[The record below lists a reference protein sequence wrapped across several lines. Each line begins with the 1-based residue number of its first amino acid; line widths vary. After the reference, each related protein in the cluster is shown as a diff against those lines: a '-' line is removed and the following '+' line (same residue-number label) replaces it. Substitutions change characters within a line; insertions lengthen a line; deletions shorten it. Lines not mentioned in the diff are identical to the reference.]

1 MASIGAT
8 INIYDGFSSTLEK
21 LKSGLGSAKQSMNGL
36 KSSFKDGMNGNIQS
50 PLESAGQQA
59 EKTGRI
65 FKSMLGANI
74 IGTGI
79 TKGIGLITS
88 SMDDAIKRVDTLNNS
103 TRSFQNMGFSAKQT
117 KNAMNDLDK
126 AITGLPTAM
135 NDAVSNTQLLAASTG
150 DIGKSTKIYKA
161 MNDGIL
167 GFGGSSEQVKESVIQ
182 LSQAFSNGKV
192 DAQTWNSM
200 INGGMGPVLNS
211 IAKQMGTTTGKLKDG
226 LSGGTISAEKFQD
239 ALISLDEKGGG
250 GMKSLSKIAQDSTK
264 GLGTSMTNFK
274 TAVTRAVA
282 GGLDA
287 LSKAG
292 LTDAI
297 NGITQKLKDAIP
309 TIQTNITALVNNAK
323 KGFESLWSGFSNTGA
338 ISSIKNTFEDIGKAL
353 SNVFKGLSS
362 GKEDPFA
369 FLKNIGSGV
378 GNGVKAVSGIIDSI
392 ANAIAKLSPNQIKGI
407 ATAMGALAGSMLLM
421 KGLSGIGKTIS
432 GISEPLAK
440 LAGAGKGLSGLSKL
454 TAIAGKLTGLS
465 GTGSS
470 IAGLAGSFAA
480 VAPVIL
486 GVAAALAVAG
496 FAIYAFKT
504 NLGGFGDFVS
514 GVFSALSGPISSIVS
529 TLQDVFSSLG
539 DVFNSL
545 KPAFMTIATIV
556 GGALVVGLMAAAVA
570 VAAFAD
576 ALSFVVNIAASVVHA
591 LMSVG
596 FAAKA
601 AFDGLHGNFGQ
612 MKKDFS
618 TAGKEVGKSG
628 DSLGKAFDFSNLA
641 TTKVLKS
648 LGQVTGLMEKSS
660 SKKIKGPTI
669 GSPKFEGSED
679 PTKALEKKISGKK
692 IKGPQI
698 TQVDFNKSD
707 PLNGLDKKVSRTKIK
722 GPKVEPTFEGG
733 DIIQQMQK
741 KNSNKKIKG
750 PQVTQLDFSG
760 GDPLQGLN
768 KKISSAKVKGP
779 TIKKPT
785 VQGGDPTA
793 DIKKKVSSSKIKGPT
808 IKKPTVQGGDPTADI
823 KKKVSGAKIPAPKI
837 AKPKVPAVDTSSLSS
852 ARAKVSSQMN
862 GIKSSI
868 SSSMR
873 GAASAARS
881 GMTQVASAVRSGIQA
896 AVAAGRSGAS
906 QMRSIGVMIGQ
917 GLAQGMQSQVG
928 AVAAAAD
935 ALVTQANKAA
945 RAKAQ
950 VHSPSRLFAEIG
962 GFIGQGLAIGMDG
975 TRNIVAKSG
984 SALINAAS
992 SSNGSIKNPYSA
1004 KNGNHQDFA
1013 NAITNNSSKSSAG
1026 SNSNF
1031 VIESGAIQINSTGN
1045 ENYDGEKLVSIIEQY
1060 LIDRNNASLG

>member
-8 INIYDGFSSTLEK
+8 INIYDGFSSALEK

-117 KNAMNDLDK
+117 KTAMNDLDK

-465 GTGSS
+465 GIGSS

-698 TQVDFNKSD
+698 TKVDFNSND
-707 PLNGLDKKVSRTKIK
+707 PLNGLSKKVSSTKIK
-722 GPKVEPTFEGG
+722 GPKVEPTYEGTNLVT
-733 DIIQQMQK
+733 QMQK
-741 KNSNKKIKG
+741 NSSKKVKG
-750 PQVTQLDFSG
+750 PQIGQLDFSG
-760 GDPLQGLN
+760 GDPLQSLN
-768 KKISSAKVKGP
+768 KKVSTAKIKGP
-779 TIKKPT
+779 TVQKPT

-808 IKKPTVQGGDPTADI
+808 IQKPTVQGDPTSDI
-823 KKKVSGAKIPAPKI
+823 KKKVSAAKIPAPKI
-837 AKPKVPAVDTSSLSS
+837 AKPKIPAVDTSSISS
-852 ARAKVSSQMN
+852 ARSKITSQMN

-868 SSSMR
+868 SSAMR

-881 GMTQVASAVRSGIQA
+881 GMAQVAAAVRSGIQA

-935 ALVTQANKAA
+935 ALVSQANKAA

-962 GFIGQGLAIGMDG
+962 GFIGQGLAMGMDG
-975 TRNIVAKSG
+975 TRNVVAKSG

-992 SSNGSIKNPYSA
+992 GSNGSVKNPYSVQTGKSNNVLNSVTNHS
-1004 KNGNHQDFA
+1004 KNNDTG
-1013 NAITNNSSKSSAG
+1013 NSSKV
-1026 SNSNF
+1026 

-1045 ENYDGEKLVSIIEQY
+1045 ADYDGERLVAKIEEY
-1060 LIDRNNASLG
+1060 LINRNNASLS